1 MTSFEVGFI
10 KYAEE
15 CGLSNER
22 IAHILKR
29 AADYPE
35 VSSLFKQLPEAEE
48 ESPEHL
54 DDMNNLMQQDLID
67 RQMLEDAQK
76 LKMQ

>member
-35 VSSLFKQLPEAEE
+35 VSSLFKQLPEAGE

>member
-15 CGLSNER
+15 CGLSDER

-35 VSSLFKQLPEAEE
+35 VSNLFKQLPEAGE
-48 ESPEHL
+48 ESAEQL
-54 DDMNNLMQQDLID
+54 DEMNNLMQQDLVD
-67 RQMLEDAQK
+67 RQMSEDAQK